1 MQSIHI
7 TTLRKILSSPE
18 PIDIRLWTRS
28 GEIQSWHRCISLKY
42 DFYKG
47 TRRMKLLDSNEIR
60 QLRDV
65 CIFGGR
71 VKTLLFL
78 KNHKALTFTSQGFA
92 MSKSCCNFRP

>member
-28 GEIQSWHRCISLKY
+28 GEIQSWHRCISLRY

-60 QLRDV
+60 QFRDV
-65 CIFGGR
+65 CIFEVNGIE
-71 VKTLLFL
+71 VY
-78 KNHKALTFTSQGFA
+78 
-92 MSKSCCNFRP
+92 M

>member
-7 TTLRKILSSPE
+7 TTLRKILDSPE

-47 TRRMKLLDSNEIR
+47 TRSICFCNKINICGCMADIVYLWFYRIYIGHFL
-60 QLRDV
+60 
-65 CIFGGR
+65 
-71 VKTLLFL
+71 VKHCHFSKPFL
-78 KNHKALTFTSQGFA
+78 CFVT
-92 MSKSCCNFRP
+92 KSC